1 MPVFVRQVGEVS
13 VTRDVGTPSTLKEQF
28 SNLIDSCA
36 EADFDLES
44 WRLVSVPIIAAAS
57 IGSNSIMETKQI
69 TEKIVAVFVK
79 RE

>member
-44 WRLVSVPIIAAAS
+44 WHMVSATVVEAVSVGNTAA
-57 IGSNSIMETKQI
+57 METKKI
-69 TEKIVAVFVK
+69 AEKIVAVFVK